1 MMSALRKIVAGVLG
15 GFVGGALVGLTEA
28 VVIAVWGG
36 AEEFG
41 VFLFG
46 TISYGLIG
54 AVLGGGA
61 ALASVVLP
69 FLARDSV
76 AAAGFSAGSVAALL
90 ALAVTR
96 FRVVRDLF
104 AENLPVTSQSGIEV
118 HGGLLVGAVVVFVV
132 ARRLLVALARGG
144 AGVVSSAAAGIFL
157 VLIGAAA
164 STVLNATAVPVPAP
178 SAPATAT
185 GPNAILIITDTLR
198 ADHVGAYG
206 SISTKTPGMD
216 RLAKD
221 GVVFERAFS
230 QSSWTRPSIATILTS
245 LYPASHKV
253 MYKTD
258 LLPDGVSTVAET
270 MRDAG
275 YRTVGYVTNINVAPS
290 FHFDQG
296 FQEYHYLAPE
306 FFFGA
311 GDSASKLALYSG
323 MRLLRERFL
332 SKQKFVQNYY
342 QDAQTV
348 NGAALPWID
357 RSSKQPFFT
366 LIHYMDPHDPYF
378 EIPYNGVA
386 VARVDT
392 PNPDPSQRDR
402 LERLYASNVEYMDR
416 FIGNLVEALKAAGVY
431 DNTMIVLV
439 ADHGEEFYEHKG
451 WWHGTTLYDEETHVP
466 FLVKLPKN
474 AKAGTR
480 VKSTVQLLDVAPTIV
495 AACGVPTP
503 QCFQGRDLFSDAKAP
518 VAFYAQEDHEGN
530 VLESVRSDR
539 WKMILANEGNP
550 RGLAPLELYDMQAD
564 PGESRN
570 LAGEQPEVVARLK
583 DDLEH
588 LRTFAKSGAVTG
600 QSGALDNASKERLR
614 ALGYVN

>member
-1 MMSALRKIVAGVLG
+1 MVVLRKIFAGALG
-15 GFVGGALVGLTEA
+15 GLAGGALVGLCEA
-28 VVIAVWGG
+28 VVVAVWGG
-36 AEEFG
+36 ADEFG

-46 TISYGLIG
+46 AVSYGAIG
-54 AVLGGGA
+54 AAIGLGTG
-61 ALASVVLP
+61 LATVVLS
-69 FLARDSV
+69 FLARDDAAV
-76 AAAGFSAGSVAALL
+76 AALSCGGVSALL
-90 ALAVTR
+90 ALAVAR
-96 FRVVRDLF
+96 FRIVRDLF
-104 AENLPVTSQSGIEV
+104 AENLPIASRTGIEV
-118 HGGLLVGAVVVFVV
+118 HVGLLVGALVLFLVVRGVM
-132 ARRLLVALARGG
+132 ARLGRGG
-144 AGVVSSAAAGIFL
+144 AGALSSAVLALLLIAIGGI
-157 VLIGAAA
+157 A
-164 STVLNATAVPVPAP
+164 STVLNATAIATPATPAP
-178 SAPATAT
+178 GTAK
-185 GPNAILIITDTLR
+185 GPNAILIIADTLR

-206 SISTKTPGMD
+206 ASATKTPGID

-221 GVVFERAFS
+221 GVVFEKAFS
-230 QSSWTRPSIATILTS
+230 QSSWTRPSVSTILTS

-258 LLPDGVSTVAET
+258 MLPEGVTTVAET

-296 FQEYHYLAPE
+296 FQEYTYLAPE

-311 GDSASKLALYSG
+311 TDSGSKLAFYSG
-323 MRLLRERFL
+323 MRLLRERFF
-332 SKQKFVQNYY
+332 SRQKFVQNFY

-357 RSSKQPFFT
+357 RNSKQPFFT

-416 FIGNLVEALKAAGVY
+416 FIGNLIEALKAAGAY
-431 DNTMIVLV
+431 DDTMIVLV

-451 WWHGTTLYDEETHVP
+451 WWHGTTLYEEETHVP
-466 FLVKLPKN
+466 FIVKLPKN

-480 VKSTVQLLDVAPTIV
+480 VKTWAQLLDVAPTIV
-495 AACGVPTP
+495 ATCGVPVP
-503 QCFQGRDLFSDAKAP
+503 PVFQGRDLFGEGKSP
-518 VAFYAQEDHEGN
+518 SVLYAQEDHEGN
-530 VLESVRSDR
+530 QLESVRSER

-550 RGLAPLELYDMQAD
+550 RDLATLELYDLQAD
-564 PGESRN
+564 PNESRN
-570 LAGEQPEVVARLK
+570 LAAQQPEVIASLK
-583 DDLEH
+583 EDLEH
-588 LRTFAKSGAVTG
+588 LRTLAKSGAVAG
-600 QSGALDNASKERLR
+600 QSGDIDNASKERLR

>member
-1 MMSALRKIVAGVLG
+1 MDVLRKIVAGISG
-15 GFVGGALVGLTEA
+15 GFVGGALVGLGEA
-28 VVIAVWGG
+28 VVVAGWGG

-41 VFLFG
+41 VFSFAVLA
-46 TISYGLIG
+46 YGLIG
-54 AVLGGGA
+54 AAIGAGA
-61 ALASVVLP
+61 AIASIALP
-69 FLARDSV
+69 FLARDGA
-76 AAAGFSAGSVAALL
+76 AAAGLAGGTATALL
-90 ALAVTR
+90 ALAITR
-96 FRVVRDLF
+96 FRVVRDVF
-104 AENLPVTSQSGIEV
+104 AENLPIASRSGIEV
-118 HGGLLVGAVVVFVV
+118 HLGLLVAALVVFVV
-132 ARRLLVALARGG
+132 VSRLLRALARGR
-144 AGVVSSAAAGIFL
+144 AGLLSSALAAVVL
-157 VLIGAAA
+157 VVVGVAGSA
-164 STVLNATAVPVPAP
+164 VLNATAIKTAVVP
-178 SAPATAT
+178 APATAK
-185 GPNAILIITDTLR
+185 GPNAILIIADTLR

-206 SISTKTPGMD
+206 STSTKTPGID

-221 GVVFERAFS
+221 GVVFEKAYA
-230 QSSWTRPSIATILTS
+230 QSSWTRPSIATIMTS

-258 LLPDGVSTVAET
+258 LLPDGVTTVAEA
-270 MRDAG
+270 MRENG

-296 FQEYHYLAPE
+296 FQEYYYLAPE

-311 GDSASKLALYSG
+311 GDSASKLALYSV

-332 SKQKFVQNYY
+332 SKEKFVQHYY

-357 RSSKQPFFT
+357 RNSAQPFFT

-416 FIGNLVEALKAAGVY
+416 FIGNLIEALKAANAY

-466 FLVKLPKN
+466 FVVKLPKN

-480 VKSTVQLLDVAPTIV
+480 VKSAAQLLDVAPTIV
-495 AACGVPTP
+495 AACGGAALR
-503 QCFQGRDLFSDAKAP
+503 CFQGRDLFSDAKAP
-518 VAFYAQEDHEGN
+518 LALYAQEDHEGN
-530 VLESVRSDR
+530 VLESVRNER

-550 RGLAPLELYDMQAD
+550 RGLAPVELYDMQAD
-564 PGESRN
+564 PVESRN
-570 LAGEQPEVVARLK
+570 LAGEQAEVVAGLK
-583 DDLEH
+583 NDLEQ
-588 LRTFAKSGAVTG
+588 LRAFARSGAVAG
-600 QSGALDNASKERLR
+600 QSGALDDAAKERMR
-614 ALGYVN
+614 ALGYLQ